1 MSEALEPSAS
11 SIDAVA
17 RDDLT
22 PRPLAGAL
30 PTSGPQ
36 PPRDGDGTDGSVM
49 SLVDHLAELRRRV
62 AVSLVAIVVGGV
74 IGFYFAPQIIKLMLD
89 PLPNHRVVFLT
100 LSGGFLLYFKIAVIV
115 GIVIGLPI
123 ILYEVWAFVAPGLTE
138 RERRTAL
145 PWLPFAAIFFAL
157 GVGVAYVT
165 LPFAITFLI
174 SFQIPGSVDF
184 FPSAEAYFGFV
195 TLIFLVFGAVMEFP
209 ILLVLLSKLGIVN
222 RDRMRASRR
231 YVFLGIVI
239 FAVVITPGGDPIS
252 PLVMSAV
259 MYPLYEFT
267 IFMLGRSQKP
277 EPSDA

>member
-1 MSEALEPSAS
+1 MSDALEPSAS

-22 PRPLAGAL
+22 PRPIPGAL

-62 AVSLVAIVVGGV
+62 AISIAAIAVGGV
-74 IGFYFAPQIIKLMLD
+74 LGFYFAPQIIKLLLD
-89 PLPNHRVVFLT
+89 PLPNKRVVFLT

-115 GIVIGLPI
+115 GFLIGLPV
-123 ILYEVWAFVAPGLTE
+123 ILYELWAFVAPGLTE

-145 PWLPFAAIFFAL
+145 PWLPFAVVFFL
-157 GVGVAYVT
+157 VGTIVAYVT
-165 LPFAITFLI
+165 LPYAVAFLV

-195 TLIFLVFGAVMEFP
+195 TLIFIVFGAVMEFP
-209 ILLVLLSKLGIVN
+209 ILLILLAKLGVVD
-222 RDRMRASRR
+222 RDRLRGSRR
-231 YVFLGIVI
+231 YVFLGIVV
-239 FAVVITPGGDPIS
+239 FSVVITPGGDPIS

-259 MYPLYEFT
+259 MYVLYEFT
-267 IFMLGRSQKP
+267 IFMLGRSSRL